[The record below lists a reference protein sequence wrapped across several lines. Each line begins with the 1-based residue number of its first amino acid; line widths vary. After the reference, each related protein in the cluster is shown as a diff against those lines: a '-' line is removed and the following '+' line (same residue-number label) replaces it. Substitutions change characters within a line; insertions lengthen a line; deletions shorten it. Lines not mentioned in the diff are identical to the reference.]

1 MEQKEIQIKNK
12 KALFNYDIS
21 EKYIAGISL
30 LGTEIKSIRNASVTL
45 SSSFCVIE
53 NNEIYIKGMNISQYL
68 FGNINNH
75 EPDRVRKLLLKK
87 IEINQIK
94 KKVKEKKMILIPTK
108 LFINARGYAKIEIG
122 LGRGK
127 KIHDKREDI
136 KQRDIERKLR
146 GDFKIIIFLNLV
158 YGGTNKSVGLNG
170 RYCLKTLLLLENS
183 LNPYIPWHLPKPLL
197 FIPPKGRL

>member
-21 EKYIAGISL
+21 EKYIAGITL
-30 LGTEIKSIRNASVTL
+30 LGTEIKSVRNASVTL

-53 NNEIYIKGMNISQYL
+53 KDEIYIKGMNISKYL
-68 FGNINNH
+68 FGNLNNH
-75 EPDRVRKLLLKK
+75 EPDRVRKLLLKR

-94 KKVKEKKMILIPTK
+94 KKVQEKKMTIIPTK
-108 LFINARGYAKIEIG
+108 LFINNRGYAKIEIG

-146 GDFKIIIFLNLV
+146 SDFKNI
-158 YGGTNKSVGLNG
+158 
-170 RYCLKTLLLLENS
+170 
-183 LNPYIPWHLPKPLL
+183 
-197 FIPPKGRL
+197 

>member
-1 MEQKEIQIKNK
+1 MEQKEIKIKNK
-12 KALFNYDIS
+12 KALFNYDIL
-21 EKYIAGISL
+21 EKYTAGISL

-87 IEINQIK
+87 IEINKIK

-108 LFINARGYAKIEIG
+108 LFINGRGYAKIEIG

-146 GDFKIIIFLNLV
+146 SDFKNI
-158 YGGTNKSVGLNG
+158 
-170 RYCLKTLLLLENS
+170 
-183 LNPYIPWHLPKPLL
+183 
-197 FIPPKGRL
+197 

>member
-21 EKYIAGISL
+21 EKYIAGITL
-30 LGTEIKSIRNASVTL
+30 LGTEIKSVRNASVTL

-53 NNEIYIKGMNISQYL
+53 KDEIYIKGMNISHYL
-68 FGNINNH
+68 FGNLNNH
-75 EPDRVRKLLLKK
+75 EPDRVRKLLLKR

-94 KKVKEKKMILIPTK
+94 KKVQEKKMTLIPTK
-108 LFINARGYAKIEIG
+108 LFINSRGYAKIEIG
-122 LGRGK
+122 LGKGK

-146 GDFKIIIFLNLV
+146 SGFKNI
-158 YGGTNKSVGLNG
+158 
-170 RYCLKTLLLLENS
+170 
-183 LNPYIPWHLPKPLL
+183 
-197 FIPPKGRL
+197 

>member
-21 EKYIAGISL
+21 EKYIAGITL
-30 LGTEIKSIRNASVTL
+30 LGTEIKSVRNASVTL

-53 NNEIYIKGMNISQYL
+53 KEEIYIKGMNISQYL
-68 FGNINNH
+68 SGNLNNH
-75 EPDRVRKLLLKK
+75 EPDRVRKLLLKR

-94 KKVKEKKMILIPTK
+94 KKVQEKKMTIIPTK
-108 LFINARGYAKIEIG
+108 LFINNRGYAKIEIG

-146 GDFKIIIFLNLV
+146 SDFKNI
-158 YGGTNKSVGLNG
+158 
-170 RYCLKTLLLLENS
+170 
-183 LNPYIPWHLPKPLL
+183 
-197 FIPPKGRL
+197 

>member
-1 MEQKEIQIKNK
+1 MEQKEIQIKIK

-21 EKYIAGISL
+21 EKYIAGITRF
-30 LGTEIKSIRNASVTL
+30 GTVSKSVRNASVTL

-53 NNEIYIKGMNISQYL
+53 KDEIYIKGMNISQYL
-68 FGNINNH
+68 FGNLNNH
-75 EPDRVRKLLLKK
+75 EPDRVRKLLLKR

-94 KKVKEKKMILIPTK
+94 KRSKKKMTIIPTK
-108 LFINARGYAKIEIG
+108 LFINNRGYAKIEIG

-146 GDFKIIIFLNLV
+146 SDFKNI
-158 YGGTNKSVGLNG
+158 
-170 RYCLKTLLLLENS
+170 
-183 LNPYIPWHLPKPLL
+183 
-197 FIPPKGRL
+197 

>member
-21 EKYIAGISL
+21 EKYTAGISL

-53 NNEIYIKGMNISQYL
+53 KNEIYIKGMNISQYL

-108 LFINARGYAKIEIG
+108 LFINSRGYAKIEIG

-146 GDFKIIIFLNLV
+146 GDFKNI
-158 YGGTNKSVGLNG
+158 
-170 RYCLKTLLLLENS
+170 
-183 LNPYIPWHLPKPLL
+183 
-197 FIPPKGRL
+197 

>member
-1 MEQKEIQIKNK
+1 MPSIINIKNR
-12 KALFNYDIS
+12 KASHEYQFLNNFT
-21 EKYIAGISL
+21 AGISL
-30 LGTEIKSIRNASVTL
+30 TGTEIKSIRNASVTL

-53 NNEIYIKGMNISQYL
+53 KNEIYIKGMNISQYL

-146 GDFKIIIFLNLV
+146 GDFKNI
-158 YGGTNKSVGLNG
+158 
-170 RYCLKTLLLLENS
+170 
-183 LNPYIPWHLPKPLL
+183 
-197 FIPPKGRL
+197 